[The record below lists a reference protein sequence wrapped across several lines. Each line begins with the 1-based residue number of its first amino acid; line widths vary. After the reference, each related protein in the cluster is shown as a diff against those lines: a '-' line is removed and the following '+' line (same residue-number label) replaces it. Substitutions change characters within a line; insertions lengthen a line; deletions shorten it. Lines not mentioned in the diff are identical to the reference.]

1 MLKPAKTSLQ
11 GRTVDILNIIRNN
24 ASPEYQASIPVIS
37 DVSDIPAVGQAI
49 AGNPTRSNEFIN
61 ALVNRIAL
69 VVIRS
74 ATFRNPFEALKKG
87 YLEFG
92 ESVEEIFV
100 GLANV
105 YEYSAEKAASR
116 EFKRYG
122 NEAHSAF
129 HLLNWKVLYPVTIE
143 KETLK
148 RAFLSAAGVEEMI
161 TRIIDQIY
169 TAAAYDEFL
178 LFKYLIIK
186 GVTKGQIKPSAFD
199 PSDLK
204 NAAIAFRGT
213 SNAMTFIS
221 RDYNFAHVQNNAPKD
236 RQYIFMDSSFNATF
250 DVGVLAEAFNMEKA
264 DFMGRLLLVDS
275 WTTFDNDRW
284 DVIRANSDM
293 VEEVTSTELT
303 AMQNVKAVLVD
314 EEYFQVYDSVSEM
327 EDQKVSS
334 GLYWNYFYHNWKIV
348 SVSPYHNAVAFI
360 ATSVSAITSM
370 DFIVSSIVEGEE
382 STIYL
387 LEQDPAT
394 AIKDQSFVF
403 VQDED
408 NTEDG
413 IAINKWGAITVPAEI
428 FEESPAVEQV
438 DLELQVVGSGGA
450 AATFVGTLQIQAHEA
465 ADVSDEDIPAVAVGD
480 KITFAAA
487 NNG

>member
-11 GRTVDILNIIRNN
+11 GRTIDILNIIRNN
-24 ASPEYQASIPVIS
+24 ASPEYQSAIPVIS
-37 DVSDIPAVGQAI
+37 DASDIPAVGQAI
-49 AGNPTRSNEFIN
+49 VGNPTRSNEFID

-74 ATFRNPFEALKKG
+74 ATFRNPFEMLKKG

-105 YEYSAEKAASR
+105 YEYSAEKAAAR

-122 NEAHSAF
+122 TEAHSAF
-129 HLLNWKVLYPVTIE
+129 HLLNWKVMYPVTIE

-148 RAFLSAAGVEEMI
+148 RAFLSAAGVEDMI
-161 TRIIDQIY
+161 MRIIDQIY
-169 TAAAYDEFL
+169 TAAAYDEYL

-186 GVTKGQIKPSAFD
+186 SVTKGQIRLSAFD

-204 NAAIAFRGT
+204 NAAVAFRGT
-213 SNAMTFIS
+213 SNELTFIS
-221 RDYNFAHVQNNAPKD
+221 RDNNFAHVQNNTPKE
-236 RQYIFMDSSFNATF
+236 RQYIFMDSMFNATF
-250 DVGVLAEAFNMEKA
+250 DVGVLSEAFNMDKA

-284 DVIRANSDM
+284 EVIRENSDM
-293 VEEVTSTELT
+293 VEEVTSTELA
-303 AMQNVKAVLVD
+303 AMQYVKAVLVD
-314 EEYFQVYDSVSEM
+314 EEFFQVYDSVSEM
-327 EDQKVSS
+327 EDQKVAS

-348 SVSPYHNAVAFI
+348 SISPYHNAVGFV

-370 DFIVSSIVEGEE
+370 DFIVTSIVEGEE

-387 LEQDPAT
+387 LEQDPAV
-394 AIKDQSFVF
+394 ALKDQRFTF
-403 VQDED
+403 IQDED

-413 IAINKWGAITVPAEI
+413 IAINKYGAITVPAEI

-438 DLELQVVGSGGA
+438 TLELQVVGASGA
-450 AATFVGTLQIQAHEA
+450 AATFEGVLQIQAHTA
-465 ADVSDEDIPAVAVGD
+465 ADESDTDIPAVAVGD
-480 KITFAAA
+480 KITFAAGA
-487 NNG
+487 

>member
-11 GRTVDILNIIRNN
+11 GRTIDILNIIRNN
-24 ASPEYQASIPVIS
+24 ASAEYQSSIPEIS

-49 AGNPTRSNEFIN
+49 VGNPTRSNEFID

-74 ATFRNPFEALKKG
+74 ATFRNPFEMLKKG

-100 GLANV
+100 GLADV
-105 YEYSAEKAASR
+105 YEYSAEKAAAR

-122 NEAHSAF
+122 TEAHSAF
-129 HLLNWKVLYPVTIE
+129 HLLNWKVMYPVTIE

-161 TRIIDQIY
+161 MRIIDQIY
-169 TAAAYDEFL
+169 TAAAYDEYL
-178 LFKYLIIK
+178 LFKYLVIK
-186 GVTKGQIKPSAFD
+186 AVTKGQIRLSAFD

-213 SNAMTFIS
+213 SNELTFIS
-221 RDYNFAHVQNNAPKD
+221 RDNNFAHVQNNTPKD
-236 RQYIFMDSSFNATF
+236 RQYIFMDSMFNATF
-250 DVGVLAEAFNMEKA
+250 DVGVLSEAFNMDKA

-284 DVIRANSDM
+284 DVIRTNSDM
-293 VEEVTSTELT
+293 VEEVTDSELA
-303 AMQNVKAVLVD
+303 AMAYVKAVLVD
-314 EEYFQVYDSVSEM
+314 EEFFQVYDSVSEM
-327 EDQKVSS
+327 EDQKVAS

-348 SVSPYHNAVAFI
+348 SVSPYHNAVGFV

-370 DFIVSSIVEGEE
+370 DFIVTSIVEGEE

-394 AIKDQSFVF
+394 ALKDQRFVF
-403 VQDED
+403 IQDED

-413 IAINKWGAITVPAEI
+413 IAINKYGAITVPAEI
-428 FEESPAVEQV
+428 FDESPAVEQV
-438 DLELQVVGSGGA
+438 TLELQVVGAGGA
-450 AATFVGTLQIQAHEA
+450 AATFEGTLQIQAHTA
-465 ADVSDEDIPAVAVGD
+465 ASESDTDIPAVAVGD
-480 KITFAAA
+480 KITFAAGA
-487 NNG
+487 

>member
-11 GRTVDILNIIRNN
+11 GRTIDILNIIRNN
-24 ASPEYQASIPVIS
+24 ASAEYQSSIPEIS
-37 DVSDIPAVGQAI
+37 DASDIPAVGQAI
-49 AGNPTRSNEFIN
+49 VGNPTRSNEFID

-74 ATFRNPFEALKKG
+74 ATFRNPFEMLKKG

-105 YEYSAEKAASR
+105 YEYSAEKAAAR

-122 NEAHSAF
+122 TEAHTAF
-129 HLLNWKVLYPVTIE
+129 HLLNWKVMYPVTIE

-161 TRIIDQIY
+161 MRIIDQIY
-169 TAAAYDEFL
+169 TAAAYDEYL

-186 GVTKGQIKPSAFD
+186 SVTKGQIRLSAFD

-204 NAAIAFRGT
+204 NAAVAFRGT
-213 SNAMTFIS
+213 SNELTFIS
-221 RDYNFAHVQNNAPKD
+221 RDNNFAHVQNNTPKE
-236 RQYIFMDSSFNATF
+236 RQYIFMDSMFNATF
-250 DVGVLAEAFNMEKA
+250 DVGVLSEAFNMDKA

-293 VEEVTSTELT
+293 VEEVTSTELA
-303 AMQNVKAVLVD
+303 AMQYVKAVLVD
-314 EEYFQVYDSVSEM
+314 EEFFQVYDSVSEM
-327 EDQKVSS
+327 EDQKVAS

-348 SVSPYHNAVAFI
+348 SISPYHNAVGFV

-370 DFIVSSIVEGEE
+370 DFIVTSIVEGEE
-382 STIYL
+382 ATIYL
-387 LEQDPAT
+387 LEQDPAV
-394 AIKDQSFVF
+394 ALKNQSFVF
-403 VQDED
+403 IQDED

-413 IAINKWGAITVPAEI
+413 IAINKYGAITVPAEI
-428 FEESPAVEQV
+428 FDESPAVEQV
-438 DLELQVVGSGGA
+438 ELQLQVVGAGGA
-450 AATFVGTLQIQAHEA
+450 AATFEGVLQIQAHTAESE
-465 ADVSDEDIPAVAVGD
+465 SDTDIPAVAVGD
-480 KITFAAA
+480 KITFAAG
-487 NNG
+487 N